1 MSKGKRISYIGLRS
15 GRLLVIGEKR
25 ASKGSKS
32 LHKIAICKCDC
43 GKIVEVRGTSIVNQ
57 VAKSCGCIVK
67 DKNKKRLTKHGMFGT
82 RIYTIWNGIKK
93 RCFDTTD
100 KGYER
105 YGSRGITMCDE
116 WKNDFISF
124 YKWAMAHGYREDLT
138 LDRINNDGN
147 YEPNNCRW
155 TTRKE
160 QARNTSK
167 NKLLNYKGETHCAS
181 YWAEKLKINYRTL
194 LTRLR
199 KWKDTSKALEYQKRS
214 I

>member
-15 GRLLVIGEKR
+15 GRLVVIDEKQ
-25 ASKGSKS
+25 APKGSS
-32 LHKIAICKCDC
+32 SYHKRVVCKCDC
-43 GKIVEVRGTSIVNQ
+43 GNIIEVRGTQIANKTIQ
-57 VAKSCGCIVK
+57 SCGCIAIEK
-67 DKNKKRLTKHGMFGT
+67 HTKRLTKHGMFGT
-82 RIYTIWNGIKK
+82 RIYTIWNGIKR
-93 RCFDTTD
+93 RCFDITD

-155 TTRKE
+155 ATRKE
-160 QARNTSK
+160 QARNTRK

-181 YWAEKLKINYRTL
+181 YWAEKLNLNYYTL
-194 LTRLR
+194 LTHLR
-199 KWKDTSKALEYQKRS
+199 KGMSVKNALEYQRRS
-214 I
+214 N